1 MVVKL
6 VSDLCLR
13 EAGRGFIISLKA
25 SNHYSKMYL
34 DALEQTLALASLN
47 AEEQGWPPVAG
58 ITTAHVEEYL
68 TYLQTRPR
76 WFGDRETGSTRTVA
90 PSYINAQYRRL
101 NRFFNWMG
109 ERGHVEDNPLWLIER
124 PRVQER
130 TVPTVSEQQMLDL
143 LTLLDPALARTPAH
157 RFRLLRNRAVLF
169 LLWDTPGRRDEVAT
183 LDLDGVDLDA
193 GTIMVMGKSRK
204 ERYMPIGDT
213 ARSVLWEYLR
223 VRAAM
228 SPSTDALWFLSGA
241 GQ

>member
-90 PSYINAQYRRL
+90 P
-101 NRFFNWMG
+101 
-109 ERGHVEDNPLWLIER
+109 
-124 PRVQER
+124 
-130 TVPTVSEQQMLDL
+130 
-143 LTLLDPALARTPAH
+143 
-157 RFRLLRNRAVLF
+157 
-169 LLWDTPGRRDEVAT
+169 AT
-183 LDLDGVDLDA
+183 S
-193 GTIMVMGKSRK
+193 T
-204 ERYMPIGDT
+204 
-213 ARSVLWEYLR
+213 
-223 VRAAM
+223 
-228 SPSTDALWFLSGA
+228 PSTGA
-241 GQ
+241 STGSSTGW

>member
-1 MVVKL
+1 MV
-6 VSDLCLR
+6 
-13 EAGRGFIISLKA
+13 
-25 SNHYSKMYL
+25 
-34 DALEQTLALASLN
+34 
-47 AEEQGWPPVAG
+47 
-58 ITTAHVEEYL
+58 
-68 TYLQTRPR
+68 
-76 WFGDRETGSTRTVA
+76 
-90 PSYINAQYRRL
+90 
-101 NRFFNWMG
+101 

-143 LTLLDPALARTPAH
+143 LTLLGPALARTPAH

-213 ARSVLWEYLR
+213 ARSVLWEYLQ
-223 VRAAM
+223 VRATM

>member
-101 NRFFNWMG
+101 NRFFNWM
-109 ERGHVEDNPLWLIER
+109 VN
-124 PRVQER
+124 
-130 TVPTVSEQQMLDL
+130 
-143 LTLLDPALARTPAH
+143 PALARTPAH

-183 LDLDGVDLDA
+183 LDVDGVDLDA

-213 ARSVLWEYLR
+213 ARSVLWEYLQ